1 MSIDLPAGHPGGPS
15 SLRTCFIVGAPRCGT
30 TFLAKALA
38 RHPEVCFSKPKE
50 THFFVRDAAAI
61 APGLWT
67 NEFLS
72 RYFANLDAR
81 HTLIA
86 EGSPLQ
92 LRDFDTIERIKRFDP
107 EALFVVA
114 VRNPIGMIHSFHSRL
129 VYLLEEDERNFERAW
144 ALQAQRARGERIPG
158 RCRDPRSLQY
168 REAASLGTQL
178 ERLLK
183 QVGRDRVHVVLHD
196 DIAADRVQAYRSL
209 LAFLGLP
216 DDGRTRLRGRNGHRE
231 FRYTWAQS
239 LVTNP
244 PRLVAR
250 WLEQRQRQGKSRP
263 EWVRA
268 LRRRFKR
275 WNTRRVRREPLA
287 TGTRELLRAELAT
300 EIDRLEVLLG
310 RDLSSWR

>member
-1 MSIDLPAGHPGGPS
+1 V
-15 SLRTCFIVGAPRCGT
+15 VGAPRCGT

-61 APGLWT
+61 PPERWAD
-67 NEFLS
+67 EFLS
-72 RYFANLDAR
+72 RYFTNLEAR

-92 LRDFDTIERIKRFDP
+92 LRDFDGIERIKRFDP
-107 EALFVVA
+107 EARFVVA
-114 VRNPIGMIHSFHSRL
+114 VRNPVEMIHSFHSRL
-129 VYLLEEDERNFERAW
+129 LYLLEEDERDFERAW

-168 REAASLGTQL
+168 RETASLGTQL

-196 DIAADRVQAYRSL
+196 DIAADRVQTYRSL
-209 LAFLGLP
+209 LAFLELP

-231 FRYTWAQS
+231 FRHAWAQA

-244 PRLVAR
+244 PRPVAR
-250 WLEQRQRQGKSRP
+250 WLERRQRAGKPRP
-263 EWVRA
+263 EWVRD

-287 TGTRELLRAELAT
+287 PTTRVLLRAELAG

>member
-1 MSIDLPAGHPGGPS
+1 MSIEIPAGLPGGPR
-15 SLRTCFIVGAPRCGT
+15 SLRTCFLVGAPRCGT

-38 RHPEVCFSKPKE
+38 RHPDVCFSKPKE

-61 APGLWT
+61 PPERWAG
-67 NEFLS
+67 EFLA
-72 RYFANLDAR
+72 RYFGSLDAR

-92 LRDFDTIERIKRFDP
+92 LRDPEAIDRLLRFDP
-107 EALFVVA
+107 ETRIVVA
-114 VRNPIGMIHSFHSRL
+114 VRNPIEMIHSFHARL
-129 VYLLEEDERNFERAW
+129 VYLLDEDERDFERAW

-168 REAASLGTQL
+168 RESASLGAQL
-178 ERLLK
+178 DRLLK
-183 QVGRDRVHVVLHD
+183 QAGRERVHVVVAD
-196 DIAADRVQAYRSL
+196 DIASDRVKVYREL
-209 LAFLGLP
+209 LDFLGLP

-231 FRYTWAQS
+231 FRHAWAQA
-239 LVTNP
+239 LVANP
-244 PRLVAR
+244 PRFVAH
-250 WLEQRQRQGKSRP
+250 WLEGRQRAGKTRP
-263 EWVRA
+263 EWVRD

-275 WNTRRVRREPLA
+275 WNTRRVRRPSIAPE
-287 TGTRELLRAELAT
+287 TRALLRGELAG